1 MKKLNR
7 NNADINEIL
16 NKKVGVVCPTE
27 EIELDF
33 RKWAKQYVNAV
44 NDKYT
49 YANCYSFC
57 KTREDVC
64 IFIRN
69 DGTKWE
75 FVECFKNSDYDIY
88 KWEVAEEEK
97 TCTKKIK
104 DAKPL
109 TKEKKEILKSCLPQ
123 KTYTI
128 KDVVENVDKIYRAT
142 TNNCIYK
149 YDNNNLYYKAI
160 RKLSDDW
167 RKTELTLGEIIEL
180 KFVEYKPE
188 PKKITFEEAFKE
200 MEKGNVC
207 RCLFS
212 NRCITVYG
220 SHFVDDS
227 NREFTNLSLPEL
239 QSDWIIIE
247 G

>member
-75 FVECFKNSDYDIY
+75 FVECLKNSDYDIY
-88 KWEVAEEEK
+88 EWEIAEE
-97 TCTKKIK
+97 
-104 DAKPL
+104 
-109 TKEKKEILKSCLPQ
+109 Q

-128 KDVVENVDKIYRAT
+128 KDVVENEGKLYKIAGSSGLHK
-142 TNNCIYK
+142 YK
-149 YDNNNLYYKAI
+149 YENG
-160 RKLSDDW
+160 KLITNSIIADSWITSVMDL
-167 RKTELTLGEIIEL
+167 KELFETE
-180 KFVEYKPE
+180 FVEYKPE
-188 PKKITFEEAFKE
+188 PKKITFEEALKE
-200 MEKGNVC
+200 MEQGKVC
-207 RCLFS
+207 RSMFS
-212 NRCITVYG
+212 NRLITTYD
-220 SHFVDDS
+220 SHFVDVS
-227 NREFTNLSLPEL
+227 NREDTNLSMSEITG
-239 QSDWIIIE
+239 DWVVIE
-247 G
+247 E

>member
-69 DGTKWE
+69 DGTRWE

-88 KWEVAEEEK
+88 EWEIAEEE
-97 TCTKKIK
+97 
-104 DAKPL
+104 
-109 TKEKKEILKSCLPQ
+109 

-128 KDVVENVDKIYRAT
+128 KDVVENEGKIYRTT
-142 TNNCIYK
+142 TNDCIYK
-149 YDNNNLYYKAI
+149 YDKNYLYYKTIWGVLA
-160 RKLSDDW
+160 DW
-167 RKTELTLGEIIEL
+167 KKTGLTLREIIEL
-180 KFVEYKPE
+180 EFIEYKPE
-188 PKKITFEEAFKE
+188 PKKITFKEAVKK
-200 MEKGNVC
+200 METKVC

-212 NRCITVYG
+212 NRCIIINA
-220 SHFVDDS
+220 SHFVDCS
-227 NREFTNLSLPEL
+227 NGAYTSLSLPEI
-239 QSDWIIIE
+239 QSEWVVIDE
-247 G
+247 

>member
-88 KWEVAEEEK
+88 EWEMAEE
-97 TCTKKIK
+97 
-104 DAKPL
+104 
-109 TKEKKEILKSCLPQ
+109 Q
-123 KTYTI
+123 KAYTI
-128 KDVVENVDKIYRAT
+128 KDVIENEGKIYQST

-180 KFVEYKPE
+180 KFIECKPE

>member
-88 KWEVAEEEK
+88 EWEMAEE
-97 TCTKKIK
+97 
-104 DAKPL
+104 
-109 TKEKKEILKSCLPQ
+109 Q
-123 KTYTI
+123 NTYTI
-128 KDVVENVDKIYRAT
+128 KDVIDNEGKIYRTT

-180 KFVEYKPE
+180 KFIEYKPE

>member
-1 MKKLNR
+1 MRKLNR

-88 KWEVAEEEK
+88 EWEIAEEQ
-97 TCTKKIK
+97 KI
-104 DAKPL
+104 
-109 TKEKKEILKSCLPQ
+109 
-123 KTYTI
+123 YTI
-128 KDVVENVDKIYRAT
+128 KDVVDNEGKVYKIAGSRGLYKYENGKLLTNALISSCWT
-142 TNNCIYK
+142 TNVL
-149 YDNNNLYYKAI
+149 NLK
-160 RKLSDDW
+160 
-167 RKTELTLGEIIEL
+167 ELLEL
-180 KFVEYKPE
+180 EFIEYKSE
-188 PKKITFEEAFKE
+188 PKEITFEEAFKE

-227 NREFTNLSLPEL
+227 NREFTNLSMSEITG
-239 QSDWIIIE
+239 DWVVIE
-247 G
+247 

>member
-1 MKKLNR
+1 MEKLNR

-88 KWEVAEEEK
+88 EWEIAEE
-97 TCTKKIK
+97 
-104 DAKPL
+104 
-109 TKEKKEILKSCLPQ
+109 Q

-128 KDVVENVDKIYRAT
+128 KDVVENEGKLYKIAGSSGLHK
-142 TNNCIYK
+142 YK
-149 YDNNNLYYKAI
+149 YENGKLITNSIIADSWVTSVLNLK
-160 RKLSDDW
+160 
-167 RKTELTLGEIIEL
+167 ELLEL
-180 KFVEYKPE
+180 KFIEYKPE
-188 PKKITFEEAFKE
+188 SKISAFKIITFEEALKE
-200 MEKGNVC
+200 MEQGKVC
-207 RCLFS
+207 RSLYSGAEYLLS
-212 NRCITVYG
+212 NN
-220 SHFVDDS
+220 HFEKL
-227 NREFTNLSLPEL
+227 NRNYTTLSYKE
-239 QSDWIIIE
+239 IKE
-247 G
+247 GWVVLE

>member
-128 KDVVENVDKIYRAT
+128 KDVVENEGKIYRAT
-142 TNNCIYK
+142 TNYCIYK
-149 YDNNNLYYKAI
+149 YDNTNLYYKAI
-160 RKLSDDW
+160 SRLSDDW

-180 KFVEYKPE
+180 KFIEYKPE
-188 PKKITFEEAFKE
+188 SKKITFEEALKE
-200 MEKGNVC
+200 MEQGKVC
-207 RCLFS
+207 RSLYSGTEYLLSNNLFEKL
-212 NRCITVYG
+212 NR
-220 SHFVDDS
+220 
-227 NREFTNLSLPEL
+227 NFTTLSYKEIKEEWVVI
-239 QSDWIIIE
+239 DE
-247 G
+247 

>member
-69 DGTKWE
+69 DGTRWE
-75 FVECFKNSDYDIY
+75 FVECFKNSDYNIY
-88 KWEVAEEEK
+88 EWEIAEE
-97 TCTKKIK
+97 
-104 DAKPL
+104 
-109 TKEKKEILKSCLPQ
+109 Q

-128 KDVVENVDKIYRAT
+128 KDVVDNEGKVYKIAGSRGLYKYENGKLLTNTLISSCWT
-142 TNNCIYK
+142 TNVL
-149 YDNNNLYYKAI
+149 NLK
-160 RKLSDDW
+160 
-167 RKTELTLGEIIEL
+167 ELLEL

-188 PKKITFEEAFKE
+188 PNKITFEEAFKE

-239 QSDWIIIE
+239 QGDWVVIE
-247 G
+247 

>member
-44 NDKYT
+44 DDKYT

-64 IFIRN
+64 IFIR
-69 DGTKWE
+69 DTGTKWE

-88 KWEVAEEEK
+88 EWEMAEEE
-97 TCTKKIK
+97 
-104 DAKPL
+104 
-109 TKEKKEILKSCLPQ
+109 

-128 KDVVENVDKIYRAT
+128 KDVIENVGKIYRST

-149 YDNNNLYYKAI
+149 YDKHSLYYKSI

-180 KFVEYKPE
+180 KFIEYKPE
-188 PKKITFEEAFKE
+188 PNKITFEEAFKE

-212 NRCITVYG
+212 NRCITIYS

-227 NREFTNLSLPEL
+227 VDDSNGVFTNLSLPEL
-239 QSDWIIIE
+239 QSDWVVVE
-247 G
+247 

>member
-88 KWEVAEEEK
+88 EWEMAEE
-97 TCTKKIK
+97 
-104 DAKPL
+104 
-109 TKEKKEILKSCLPQ
+109 Q

-128 KDVVENVDKIYRAT
+128 KDVIDNEGKIYRST
-142 TNNCIYK
+142 TNNCIYKYDTTNFK

-188 PKKITFEEAFKE
+188 PNKITFEEAFKE
-200 MEKGNVC
+200 MEQGKVC

-220 SHFVDDS
+220 SHLVDDS
-227 NREFTNLSLPEL
+227 SREFTNLSLPEL
-239 QSDWIIIE
+239 QSDWVVIE
-247 G
+247 

>member
-33 RKWAKQYVNAV
+33 RKWAKQYVCAV
-44 NDKYT
+44 DDKYT

-88 KWEVAEEEK
+88 EWEMAEE
-97 TCTKKIK
+97 
-104 DAKPL
+104 
-109 TKEKKEILKSCLPQ
+109 Q

-128 KDVVENVDKIYRAT
+128 KDVVENEGDVYRTT

-149 YDNNNLYYKAI
+149 YDNTNLYYKAI

-180 KFVEYKPE
+180 KFIEYKPE
-188 PKKITFEEAFKE
+188 PKEISFEEALKE
-200 MEKGNVC
+200 METKAC

-212 NRCITVYG
+212 NRLITI
-220 SHFVDDS
+220 HDS
-227 NREFTNLSLPEL
+227 YFLDCSNGEDTNLSLSEITGKWEVFKENL
-239 QSDWIIIE
+239 
-247 G
+247 

>member
-75 FVECFKNSDYDIY
+75 FVECLKNSDYDIY
-88 KWEVAEEEK
+88 EWEIAEE
-97 TCTKKIK
+97 
-104 DAKPL
+104 
-109 TKEKKEILKSCLPQ
+109 Q

-128 KDVVENVDKIYRAT
+128 KDVVENEGKVYKIAGSRGLYKYENGKLLTNTLISSCWT
-142 TNNCIYK
+142 TNVL
-149 YDNNNLYYKAI
+149 NLK
-160 RKLSDDW
+160 
-167 RKTELTLGEIIEL
+167 ELLEL
-180 KFVEYKPE
+180 KFIEYKPE
-188 PKKITFEEAFKE
+188 PNKITFEEAFKE
-200 MEKGNVC
+200 M
-207 RCLFS
+207 
-212 NRCITVYG
+212 I
-220 SHFVDDS
+220 
-227 NREFTNLSLPEL
+227 NL
-239 QSDWIIIE
+239 
-247 G
+247 

>member
-69 DGTKWE
+69 DGTRWE
-75 FVECFKNSDYDIY
+75 FVECFKNSDYNIY
-88 KWEVAEEEK
+88 EWEIAEE
-97 TCTKKIK
+97 
-104 DAKPL
+104 
-109 TKEKKEILKSCLPQ
+109 Q

-128 KDVVENVDKIYRAT
+128 KDVVDNEGKVYKIAGSRGLYKYENGKLLTNTLISSCWT
-142 TNNCIYK
+142 TNVL
-149 YDNNNLYYKAI
+149 NLK
-160 RKLSDDW
+160 
-167 RKTELTLGEIIEL
+167 ELLEL
-180 KFVEYKPE
+180 KFIEYKPE
-188 PKKITFEEAFKE
+188 PKISAFKIITFEEALKE
-200 MEKGNVC
+200 MEQGKVC
-207 RCLFS
+207 RSLYSGTEYLLS
-212 NRCITVYG
+212 NN
-220 SHFVDDS
+220 HFEKL
-227 NREFTNLSLPEL
+227 NRNYTTLSYKEIKEE
-239 QSDWIIIE
+239 WVVVNE
-247 G
+247 

>member
-75 FVECFKNSDYDIY
+75 FVECFKNSDYNIY
-88 KWEVAEEEK
+88 EWEITEE
-97 TCTKKIK
+97 
-104 DAKPL
+104 
-109 TKEKKEILKSCLPQ
+109 Q

-128 KDVVENVDKIYRAT
+128 KDVIDNKGKIYRSA

-188 PKKITFEEAFKE
+188 PKISAFKIITFEDALKE
-200 MEKGNVC
+200 MEQGKVC
-207 RCLFS
+207 RSLHSGTEYLLS
-212 NRCITVYG
+212 NN
-220 SHFVDDS
+220 HFEKL
-227 NREFTNLSLPEL
+227 NRNYTTLSYKEIKEG
-239 QSDWIIIE
+239 WVVIE
-247 G
+247 E

>member
-88 KWEVAEEEK
+88 EWEMAEE
-97 TCTKKIK
+97 
-104 DAKPL
+104 
-109 TKEKKEILKSCLPQ
+109 Q
-123 KTYTI
+123 NTYTI
-128 KDVVENVDKIYRAT
+128 KDVIDNEGKIYRTT

-180 KFVEYKPE
+180 KFIEYKPE

-227 NREFTNLSLPEL
+227 NREFTNLSLPEI
-239 QSDWIIIE
+239 QSEWIIIE

>member
-69 DGTKWE
+69 DGTRWE
-75 FVECFKNSDYDIY
+75 FVECFKNSDYNIY
-88 KWEVAEEEK
+88 EWEIAEE
-97 TCTKKIK
+97 
-104 DAKPL
+104 
-109 TKEKKEILKSCLPQ
+109 Q

-128 KDVVENVDKIYRAT
+128 KDVVDNEGKVYKIAGSRGLYKYENGKLLTNTLISSCWT
-142 TNNCIYK
+142 TNVL
-149 YDNNNLYYKAI
+149 NLK
-160 RKLSDDW
+160 
-167 RKTELTLGEIIEL
+167 ELLEL

-188 PKKITFEEAFKE
+188 PNKITFEEAFKE
-200 MEKGNVC
+200 MEQGKVC

-239 QSDWIIIE
+239 QGDWVVIE
-247 G
+247 

>member
-33 RKWAKQYVNAV
+33 RKWAKQYVNAI

-75 FVECFKNSDYDIY
+75 FVECLKNSDYDIY
-88 KWEVAEEEK
+88 EWEIAEE
-97 TCTKKIK
+97 
-104 DAKPL
+104 
-109 TKEKKEILKSCLPQ
+109 Q

-128 KDVVENVDKIYRAT
+128 KDVVENEGKVYKIAGSRGLYKYENGKLLTNTLISSCWT
-142 TNNCIYK
+142 TNVL
-149 YDNNNLYYKAI
+149 NLK
-160 RKLSDDW
+160 
-167 RKTELTLGEIIEL
+167 ELLEL
-180 KFVEYKPE
+180 KFIEYKPE
-188 PKKITFEEAFKE
+188 PNKITFEEAFKE

-227 NREFTNLSLPEL
+227 NREFTNLSLPEM
-239 QSDWIIIE
+239 QSEWIIIE
-247 G
+247 

>member
-44 NDKYT
+44 DDKYT

-88 KWEVAEEEK
+88 EWEMAEEE
-97 TCTKKIK
+97 
-104 DAKPL
+104 
-109 TKEKKEILKSCLPQ
+109 

-128 KDVVENVDKIYRAT
+128 KDVIENVGKIYRAT

-149 YDNNNLYYKAI
+149 YDKHSLYYKSI

-180 KFVEYKPE
+180 KFIEYKPE
-188 PKKITFEEAFKE
+188 PNKITFEEAFKE

-212 NRCITVYG
+212 NRCITIYS

-227 NREFTNLSLPEL
+227 VDDSNGVFTNLSLPEL
-239 QSDWIIIE
+239 QSDWVVVE
-247 G
+247 

>member
-1 MKKLNR
+1 MEKLNR

-88 KWEVAEEEK
+88 EWEMAEEQK
-97 TCTKKIK
+97 IYTKKIK

-128 KDVVENVDKIYRAT
+128 KDVVENEGKIYQAT
-142 TNNCIYK
+142 NNNCIYK
-149 YDNNNLYYKAI
+149 YDKTNLYYKAI

-180 KFVEYKPE
+180 KFIEYKPE

-212 NRCITVYG
+212 NRCITVYS

-239 QSDWIIIE
+239 QSDWVVIE
-247 G
+247 

>member
-88 KWEVAEEEK
+88 EWEMAEEEN
-97 TCTKKIK
+97 TYTKKIK

-123 KTYTI
+123 KAYTI
-128 KDVVENVDKIYRAT
+128 KDVVENEGKIYRST

-149 YDNNNLYYKAI
+149 YDKHNLYYKSM

-188 PKKITFEEAFKE
+188 PKKITFEEAFRE

-227 NREFTNLSLPEL
+227 NREFTNLSLPEITG
-239 QSDWIIIE
+239 DWVVIE
-247 G
+247 

>member
-88 KWEVAEEEK
+88 EWEMAEEQ
-97 TCTKKIK
+97 KI
-104 DAKPL
+104 
-109 TKEKKEILKSCLPQ
+109 
-123 KTYTI
+123 YTI
-128 KDVVENVDKIYRAT
+128 KDVVENEGKIYRTT

-212 NRCITVYG
+212 NRCITVYS

-239 QSDWIIIE
+239 QSDWVVIE
-247 G
+247 